1 MGHACAHEDFPAP
14 PPPPN
19 GEHPVVAILA
29 VVAIVA
35 AILLITWAR
44 FEVHGAGDIEA
55 ALNENAPSSPKP
67 AQERELEEHVTAN
80 RFATGL
86 SP

>member
-1 MGHACAHEDFPAP
+1 MGHVCAHDDFPAP
-14 PPPPN
+14 PPPSR
-19 GEHPVVAILA
+19 EHPIVAVLA
-29 VVAIVA
+29 VLAIVA

-44 FEVHGAGDIEA
+44 FEIHGASDIEA
-55 ALNENAPSSPKP
+55 VLDEEAPQVVK
-67 AQERELEEHVTAN
+67 AAHEQALEEQVTAN